1 MSVSM
6 TDVGSTTWMMTEIV
20 GLTHTMGDTVG
31 MTETMTDMSTALG
44 ESPGKRKAWTN
55 IGIVLS
61 SSTAGMRA

>member
-6 TDVGSTTWMMTEIV
+6 TDVGSTTEMMKGIL

-31 MTETMTDMSTALG
+31 MIEMMKDMNTALG
-44 ESPGKRKAWTN
+44 ESQRKRKAWVN

-61 SSTAGMRA
+61 SSTAGMRE